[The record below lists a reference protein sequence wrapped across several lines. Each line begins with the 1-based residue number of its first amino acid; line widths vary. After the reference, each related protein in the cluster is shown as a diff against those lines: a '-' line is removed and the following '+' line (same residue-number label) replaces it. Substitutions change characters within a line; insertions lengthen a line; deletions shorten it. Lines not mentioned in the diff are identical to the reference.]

1 MKSVVQSQMREWSV
15 MQKKDRE
22 LSLAILSREFDESGK
37 RTDPRKIVERA
48 HSMRGLAARV
58 SVKELGL

>member
-22 LSLAILSREFDESGK
+22 LSLAILGRGFDESGK
-37 RTDPRKIVERA
+37 RTDPRKVVERA
-48 HSMRGLAARV
+48 HSMRRPAASV
-58 SVKELGL
+58 SVKDLGL

>member
-22 LSLAILSREFDESGK
+22 LSLAILGREFNESG
-37 RTDPRKIVERA
+37 RRVDPRRIVELA
-48 HSMRGLAARV
+48 HSMRRPAASV
-58 SVKELGL
+58 SVKDLGL